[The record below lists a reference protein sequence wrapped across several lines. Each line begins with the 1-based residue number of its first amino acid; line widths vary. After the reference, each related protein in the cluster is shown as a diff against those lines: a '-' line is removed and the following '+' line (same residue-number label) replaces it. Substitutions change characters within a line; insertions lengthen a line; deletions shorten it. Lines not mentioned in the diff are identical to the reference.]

1 MLVNLIGSFKMW
13 NSENRSARRE
23 SKLDHKI
30 YLELRTRWRRSLTFE
45 QWSWLKSL
53 HFYCL
58 SFGFGSDTS
67 ATPSWC
73 DEREGERKCQ
83 NPFMSTFLLP
93 ERVRFVLKWGDRWGK
108 LCGSFSSSIDLLQP
122 ISMSEIVLHLL
133 ASSSQPEKKNSLTN

>member
-58 SFGFGSDTS
+58 SFWLRVGIQVQLLAG
-67 ATPSWC
+67 AMKEK
-73 DEREGERKCQ
+73 EREKEQEK
-83 NPFMSTFLLP
+83 
-93 ERVRFVLKWGDRWGK
+93 
-108 LCGSFSSSIDLLQP
+108 
-122 ISMSEIVLHLL
+122 EI
-133 ASSSQPEKKNSLTN
+133 EKTL